1 MMTTELIPAERI
13 ETKILLL
20 RGQKVMLDRDLAA
33 LSEVRTSIL
42 KRAVRRNAER
52 FPDDSM
58 FVLDEQEIANWRC
71 QFDTSKSDRMGLRHA
86 PMAFTE
92 QGVAMLSSV
101 LGSPRA
107 IQVNIAVM
115 RAFVRLRNIL
125 ATHTD
130 LARKLDELES
140 KYDARFKAVLD
151 GIRQLMAPLKPPRR
165 ESGFQVKQ
173 PGAICQMLN
182 RVMRA
187 ARSDAFVR
195 TRRCS
200 QAGWSRLKRWSQ

>member
-1 MMTTELIPAERI
+1 MGKELIPAERI

-33 LSEVRTSIL
+33 LYEVRTSIL

-52 FPDDSM
+52 FPDDFM
-58 FVLDEQEIANWRC
+58 FVLDDKEVTNLRC
-71 QFDTSKSDRMGLRHA
+71 QFGTSSSWGGMRHA

-101 LGSPRA
+101 LNSPRA

-125 ATHTD
+125 ATHAD
-130 LARKLDELES
+130 LARKLDELEQ
-140 KYDARFKAVLD
+140 KYDAQFRVVFDALRQMMNPPAPQRKPIGFSVQEKCAVY
-151 GIRQLMAPLKPPRR
+151 QVAATK
-165 ESGFQVKQ
+165 ES
-173 PGAICQMLN
+173 
-182 RVMRA
+182 
-187 ARSDAFVR
+187 
-195 TRRCS
+195 
-200 QAGWSRLKRWSQ
+200 